1 MQKNIR
7 TPATIGAAEE
17 RCLLALAR
25 YGYLTAR
32 QCTTLL
38 FSPGSLTHVQ
48 ATLKGLVEGE
58 YAQRLFLPRPTP
70 HGRAPAVYTLARR
83 GRSYLAAAGVDV
95 PVRLRPAEEAGR
107 SSLHLGHTLAVGDLL
122 IALEV
127 LCRRV
132 PRVTIARML
141 HERALKRLPIPVAG
155 PGSRGGVIPDGWADV
170 RVAMPDGIDRQ
181 CIGFELDQGTHE
193 QKAYRRKAAAWI
205 DAAAGPYQEVFG
217 TDLLTVAV
225 VATPG
230 AGRVRELM
238 RWTAAELAARGE
250 EAQAGLFRFTGLP
263 VAQTDP
269 VAFFCSPSWHGLD
282 IPRPAPLIE
291 GVGET
296 ADTDG
301 TIDNCL
307 YE

>member
-7 TPATIGAAEE
+7 IPATIGAAEE
-17 RCLLALAR
+17 RCLLALGR
-25 YGYLTAR
+25 YSYLTAR

-48 ATLKGLVEGE
+48 ATLKGLAEGE

-95 PVRLRPAEEAGR
+95 SVRLRPAEEAGR
-107 SSLHLGHTLAVGDLL
+107 SYLHLGHTLAVGDLL

-132 PRVTIARML
+132 P
-141 HERALKRLPIPVAG
+141 
-155 PGSRGGVIPDGWADV
+155 GVIPDGWADV

-181 CIGFELDQGTHE
+181 CIAFELDRGTHE
-193 QKAYRRKAAAWI
+193 QRAYRRKVAAI
-205 DAAAGPYQEVFG
+205 LDAAAGPYQALFG

-238 RWTAAELAARGE
+238 RWTAAALAARGE

-263 VAQTDP
+263 VAGTDP
-269 VAFFCSPSWHGLD
+269 VTFFCGPSWHGLD
-282 IPRPAPLIE
+282 SPHPAPLIE

-301 TIDNCL
+301 AIDNCL
-307 YE
+307 YEYHD